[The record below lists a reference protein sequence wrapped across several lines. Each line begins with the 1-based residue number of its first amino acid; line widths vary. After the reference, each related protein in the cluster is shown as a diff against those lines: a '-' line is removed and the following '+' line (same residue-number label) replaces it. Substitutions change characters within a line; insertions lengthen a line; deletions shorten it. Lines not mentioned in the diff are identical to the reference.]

1 MGETP
6 KDVITVSIRPII
18 VNDRIISKVIIDMR
32 HINYGKNGLFPR
44 SSHDLDSIVKLIFE
58 LHEESFEPNNSKD
71 GFTYFSEVI
80 NYLGK
85 TYKIVFCIPDQ
96 QNWLGIITLFRIT

>member
-44 SSHDLDSIVKLIFE
+44 SAKLVRYHHTI
-58 LHEESFEPNNSKD
+58 
-71 GFTYFSEVI
+71 
-80 NYLGK
+80 
-85 TYKIVFCIPDQ
+85 
-96 QNWLGIITLFRIT
+96 